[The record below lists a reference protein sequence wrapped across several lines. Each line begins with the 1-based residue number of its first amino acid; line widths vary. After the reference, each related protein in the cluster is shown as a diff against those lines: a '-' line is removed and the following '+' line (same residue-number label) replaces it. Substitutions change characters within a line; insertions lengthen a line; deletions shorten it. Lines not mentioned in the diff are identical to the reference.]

1 MTYEICSSSLP
12 VILIF
17 LIKLNVYDDPSVYCK
32 YILSFMNLIDLIIIA
47 LLGYGVIKGYKKG
60 LIIEL
65 SSFFGVFI
73 SFFISINLDDI
84 VSKYIVELIKI
95 NFDIL
100 NIVVFILIFLLS
112 YSAII
117 FIAKGF
123 TKLIKFV
130 YLGLLNSFL
139 GSLFGGLKLLL
150 ILMIIAKIIFS
161 FNLITMK
168 MLSESNLMIQLHI
181 LSEIIFNSV
190 EIINY
195 EYQNNLI

>member
-1 MTYEICSSSLP
+1 
-12 VILIF
+12 
-17 LIKLNVYDDPSVYCK
+17 
-32 YILSFMNLIDLIIIA
+32 MNIIDLIIIA
-47 LLGYGVIKGYKKG
+47 LLGYGLISGYKKG

-84 VSKYIVELIKI
+84 VSKQIVELIKMK
-95 NFDIL
+95 FG
-100 NIVVFILIFLLS
+100 IVNVIIFILSVGLA
-112 YSAII
+112 YSSII

-130 YLGLLNSFL
+130 YLGLLNSLF
-139 GSLFGGLKLLL
+139 GSLFGMLKLLL

-161 FNLITMK
+161 FNLIPVK
-168 MLSESNLMIQLHI
+168 ILSESNLLIQLHI

-195 EYQNNLI
+195 EYPNSLI

>member
-1 MTYEICSSSLP
+1 
-12 VILIF
+12 
-17 LIKLNVYDDPSVYCK
+17 
-32 YILSFMNLIDLIIIA
+32 MNLIDLIIIA
-47 LLGYGVIKGYKKG
+47 LLGYGLIKGYKKG

-73 SFFISINLDDI
+73 AFFISINLDDI
-84 VSKYIVELIKI
+84 ISRQIVELINI

-100 NIVVFILIFLLS
+100 NIIVFILTFLLS

-130 YLGLLNSFL
+130 YLVFLNSFL

-150 ILMIIAKIIFS
+150 ILMILSKIIFS
-161 FNLITMK
+161 FNLIPMK
-168 MLSESNLMIQLHI
+168 TLSESNLMIQLHI

-195 EYQNNLI
+195 EYPNNLI

>member
-1 MTYEICSSSLP
+1 
-12 VILIF
+12 
-17 LIKLNVYDDPSVYCK
+17 
-32 YILSFMNLIDLIIIA
+32 MNLIDLIIIA
-47 LLGYGVIKGYKKG
+47 LLGYGLIKGYKKG

-73 SFFISINLDDI
+73 AFFISINLDDI
-84 VSKYIVELIKI
+84 ISRQIVELINI
-95 NFDIL
+95 SFDIL
-100 NIVVFILIFLLS
+100 NIIVFILTFLLS

-130 YLGLLNSFL
+130 YLGLLNSLL

-150 ILMIIAKIIFS
+150 ILMILSNIIFS
-161 FNLITMK
+161 FNLIPMRI
-168 MLSESNLMIQLHI
+168 LSESNLMLQLHI

-195 EYQNNLI
+195 EYPNNLI